1 MSVVQA
7 CAETEAAIQRA
18 RSLFASEPEPPAAAA
33 NAADAVQG
41 AAQSTTTAGQAT
53 SDMSGAFITT
63 HETFVDESAPK
74 LSAAAQT
81 DIALQAHTTA
91 AATLT
96 QAGARRLD
104 AIGADTRATSK
115 AAATVSTPAGERAIL
130 VALRSQ
136 LARANDVVTTTKQ
149 QAAGLAGQVRALKY
163 PPASSGHGDTQALG
177 FGPGGAPQNPPPE
190 DPPRG
195 KDPRYWIDVTKIR
208 YIPEGQLA
216 PYGFTQIGPNLWYP
230 DPHPGYDYTPPPDP
244 VKYPLDIADIRQVQG
259 NQLFPPGYRQI
270 APPIGGAPAIGV
282 PDPDGFYQ
290 PSPPWTPKEPVDIR
304 DIIQVPPGKLA
315 PWGYVEYFPG
325 WFTPGPEL
333 TNPPTIPQP
342 R

>member
-18 RSLFASEPEPPAAAA
+18 RALFASEPEPAAGAA
-33 NAADAVQG
+33 NAAGAVQN
-41 AAQSTTTAGQAT
+41 AAQSTTAAGQT
-53 SDMSGAFITT
+53 TTDMSGGFIDAHTM
-63 HETFVDESAPK
+63 FVDESAPK

-81 DIALQAHTTA
+81 DTALQAHTAT

-104 AIGADTRATSK
+104 AIAAETRATSQ
-115 AAATVSTPAGERAIL
+115 AAATVRTPAGERAIL

-163 PPASSGHGDTQALG
+163 PPAGTGHGDTQALG
-177 FGPGGAPQNPPPE
+177 FGLGGAPQAPPPE
-190 DPPRG
+190 DPPHG
-195 KDPRYWIDVTKIR
+195 KDPRYWIDVSKIR
-208 YIPEGQLA
+208 YIPEGQLV
-216 PYGFTQIGPNLWYP
+216 PYGYTQIGPDLWYP
-230 DPHPGYDYTPPPDP
+230 DPHPGYDYTPPPNP
-244 VKYPLDIADIRQVQG
+244 VKHPLDTPDVRLVG
-259 NQLFPPGYRQI
+259 PDQLLPSGYMQI
-270 APPIGGAPAIGV
+270 APGIGV
-282 PDPDGFYQ
+282 PDPDAYFQ
-290 PSPPWTPKEPVDIR
+290 PQGPWTPQSPVDIR
-304 DIIQVPPGKLA
+304 DIIQVPSGKLA

-325 WFTPGPEL
+325 WFAPGPEL
-333 TNPPTIPQP
+333 TNTPTIPKP